1 MDDDVTRSDAE
12 PDLDQLKLSE
22 EERRERAEADETIS
36 TSKTCPEC
44 GAPIENLRKTCSSCG
59 YEYKESDYDDPEAG
73 SEFITGSE
81 IDDEGNEIVDES
93 GEVESQR
100 EEAGS

>member
-1 MDDDVTRSDAE
+1 MDDDDRTDAE
-12 PDLDQLKLSE
+12 PDLDQLKLSD

-59 YEYKESDYDDPEAG
+59 YEYKESDYDDMEAG

-93 GEVESQR
+93 GKVESER